1 MIEQKTTRDE
11 LIYLI
16 NNLPENETM
25 TAKKFLEFLIAQARV
40 PFQSDVEKEKIT
52 VLEELCGIC
61 AGCPGGSEEFMREK
75 QEDLDR
81 EEQKL
86 KERLS

>member
-11 LIYLI
+11 LMYLV
-16 NNLPENETM
+16 NNLPETETI
-25 TAKKFLEFLIAQARV
+25 TAKKFLEFLIAQAGTH
-40 PFQSDVEKEKIT
+40 FQSDMEKEKIT

-75 QEDLDR
+75 QEELDR
-81 EEQKL
+81 EEEKL
-86 KERLS
+86 KEKLS